1 MSFLSRWA
9 ICPLKIAYKRYKRP
23 INTQR
28 IITSVS
34 GANRPSDKGGG
45 GGGAVNQTP
54 RKGGGP
60 VSKKRFFGPFGPQLG
75 LKLGGGPGPP
85 GPSPRSATDGI
96 SMIGVI
102 NIDTLLVRFC
112 R

>member
-1 MSFLSRWA
+1 MAHPDLQIR
-9 ICPLKIAYKRYKRP
+9 
-23 INTQR
+23 
-28 IITSVS
+28 
-34 GANRPSDKGGG
+34 GGG
-45 GGGAVNQTP
+45 GGGRGGHP
-54 RKGGGP
+54 DPEKGRGP
-60 VSKKRFFGPFGPQLG
+60 SLKKTFFRPFGPQLG